1 MICNVKMFFVLEL
14 NLSIEINFD
23 YSAIVHGTTIKVRVA
38 DESSEC
44 FRGDGRL
51 FIGRSD
57 LPR

>member
-1 MICNVKMFFVLEL
+1 MLKCSFVLEL

-23 YSAIVHGTTIKVRVA
+23 YSGIVHGTTIKVRVA